1 MNNIKAALQKAL
13 ETSKQEALRKTVAE
27 WDDEPASAPAPVLV
41 PVPTS
46 KQINITVKAPMQ
58 PTPVPKPN
66 WFKPTNNVTRN
77 TFDIVHDNPGI
88 TYRKAVDT
96 LAAEGYNRNSV
107 ASILGVMIRQRT
119 ISRDKDKRMTTLV
132 KEYVPPKGAFYRAT
146 PKAAPKAKAAPV
158 QKKVET
164 AAGIAS
170 LSTSPAPRVV
180 TTPAQPVAQP
190 LAPVPT
196 LLTAKQVLETLS
208 IKEAH
213 MLYRELQTMFGN

>member
-1 MNNIKAALQKAL
+1 MNDIKAALQKAL

-27 WDDEPASAPAPVLV
+27 WDDEPASAPAPA
-41 PVPTS
+41 PAS
-46 KQINITVKAPMQ
+46 KQLNITVKAPVQ

-119 ISRDKDKRMTTLV
+119 ISRDKDMRMTTLV
-132 KEYVPPKGAFYRAT
+132 KEYVAPKAAFYRAT
-146 PKAAPKAKAAPV
+146 PKAAPKATPKAKAAPV
-158 QKKVET
+158 QKKQEA

-180 TTPAQPVAQP
+180 PTPAQPVAQP

-213 MLYRELQTMFGN
+213 MLYRELQTMFGG